1 MHDADLLRRIQQGD
15 SAAWRA
21 FYTSE
26 LPAVWRCAYAQVGDR
41 GVAEDISSETMLAML
56 RNLDKFDPDKCRI
69 HAWLRGV
76 VAHKVADH
84 FRQVSRRRKM
94 LESVRLNSASK
105 SDPPKPTEIEEKR
118 QHILRILEGL
128 PESQRLSLEW
138 KYMDRLS
145 VREIA
150 NRLGQSEKSAEALLF
165 RARREFRRLHK
176 SNEQSNVIITERG
189 KPEQG
194 ISGGSRL

>member
-1 MHDADLLRRIQQGD
+1 MLDADLLRDIQQGD

-26 LPAVWRCAYAQVGDR
+26 LPVVWRYAYALVGDR
-41 GVAEDISSETMLAML
+41 VVAEDISSETMLAML
-56 RNLDKFDPDKCRI
+56 RNLDKFDPDKCQI

-84 FRQVSRRRKM
+84 FRQMSRQRKT
-94 LESVRLNSASK
+94 LESVRHNSGPEQELSK
-105 SDPPKPTEIEEKR
+105 PIEIEEKR
-118 QHILRILEGL
+118 QRILRILDCL
-128 PESQRLSLEW
+128 PEKQRMSLEW
-138 KYMDRLS
+138 KYIDRLS

-150 NRLGQSEKSAEALLF
+150 KRLGKSDKSVEALLF

-176 SNEQSNVIITERG
+176 SNQQSNNIITERG

-194 ISGGSRL
+194 IPGGS